1 MRTGLGSFRH
11 AECARLRE
19 DLPLHGLDVL
29 EAAEAERVERHLR
42 RCPACRAE
50 AARLR
55 DLGAL
60 LPVALEPCE
69 PSPEVLIALL
79 RRVRAAGAPRGRHAA
94 ARWISALAAALLLAL
109 LAAPRSAIP
118 LIWSYE
124 ESPDITVIN
133 LFAAIDSPLSARYE
147 YRTEPPMRLDRSVGR
162 IYFNTRTGHWRL
174 VVHGLPRP
182 PRGSHYALTTESEH
196 GTEPL
201 GVLERWEWG
210 VATLEGDAGF
220 DLTQT
225 ERLSLELISSTAR
238 VRLLEADAR

>member
-1 MRTGLGSFRH
+1 MRSGFGAFRQ
-11 AECARLRE
+11 AECAGLRE

-29 EAAEAERVERHLR
+29 EPAEAERMERHLR
-42 RCPACRAE
+42 RCAACRAE

-69 PSPEVLIALL
+69 PPPDVLIDVL
-79 RRVRAAGAPRGRHAA
+79 RRVRAARAPGARHAV
-94 ARWISALAAALLLAL
+94 ARWLGAIAAALVLAL

-118 LIWSYE
+118 LIWTYE
-124 ESPDITVIN
+124 DSPDIAVIN

-147 YRTEPPMRLDRSVGR
+147 YRTEPPMRLDQSVGR
-162 IYFNTRTGHWRL
+162 IYFNTVTGRWRL

-182 PRGSHYALTTESEH
+182 PRGSHYVLTTESEN

-210 VATLEGDAGF
+210 VATLEGNAAY
-220 DLTQT
+220 DLTKTQ
-225 ERLSLELISSTAR
+225 RLSLELVSSTASI
-238 VRLLEADAR
+238 RLLEADAH

>member
-1 MRTGLGSFRH
+1 MRTGLGSFRL

-19 DLPLHGLDVL
+19 DLPLHGLDL
-29 EAAEAERVERHLR
+29 LDLAEAERIERHLR

-69 PSPEVLIALL
+69 PPPEVLVTLL
-79 RRVRAAGAPRGRHAA
+79 DRVRSTRRPRGRIIA
-94 ARWISALAAALLLAL
+94 ARWLAAVAASLVLAL

-118 LIWSYE
+118 LIWTYE
-124 ESPDITVIN
+124 QSPDVTVIN

-147 YRTEPPMRLDRSVGR
+147 YRTAPPVRFDESVGR
-162 IYFNTRTGHWRL
+162 IYFNTTTGHWRL

-182 PRGSHYALTTESEH
+182 PRGSHYVLTTESEK
-196 GTEPL
+196 GDEPL
-201 GVLERWEWG
+201 GVLERWDWG
-210 VATLEGDAGF
+210 VAILEGDAAY

-225 ERLSLELISSTAR
+225 RRLSLELVSSTAR
-238 VRLLEADAR
+238 VRLLEATAR

>member
-1 MRTGLGSFRH
+1 MRSGFGSFGQ

-29 EAAEAERVERHLR
+29 EGAEAERVQRHLR
-42 RCPACRAE
+42 HCPACRAE

-69 PSPEVLIALL
+69 PPPEVLGELL
-79 RRVRAAGAPRGRHAA
+79 RRVRATRAPRARKIA
-94 ARWISALAAALLLAL
+94 ARWIGAIAASLMLAL

-118 LIWSYE
+118 LIWTDE
-124 ESPDITVIN
+124 VSPDVAVIN

-147 YRTEPPMRLDRSVGR
+147 YRTAPPVRFDESVGR
-162 IYFNTRTGHWRL
+162 IYFNTTTGHWRL

-182 PRGSHYALTTESEH
+182 PRGSHYALTTESER
-196 GTEPL
+196 GTERL

-210 VATLEGDAGF
+210 VATLEGDAAY
-220 DLTQT
+220 DLTHTQ
-225 ERLSLELISSTAR
+225 RLSLELISPTAQ
-238 VRLLEADAR
+238 VRLLEAGAH